1 MYEYELALMSK
12 GFQIIVGV
20 DEVGRGPLAGPVV
33 AGAVILNPDNEIAGI
48 DDSKRLTARRREA
61 LAAEIKK
68 RAIAWATAAVDEAE
82 IDTINIYQA
91 SRKAMM
97 LAIAKLAVAP
107 DHILSDAMPLPGTG
121 IPFTAIIHGD
131 RLSASIGAASIIAK
145 VERDAL
151 MEEMDDRYPG
161 YGFRRNKGYPTPEHL
176 SALMR
181 LGITPIHRKT
191 FHQVRAAQER
201 QTSLD
206 LENGGHPDETDQSRH
221 LRLDGPCLIR
231 SPTSPTA

>member
-1 MYEYELALMSK
+1 MYEYELALMLRGCK
-12 GFQIIVGV
+12 AIAGV

-33 AGAVILNPDNEIAGI
+33 AGAVILNPADEIAGI
-48 DDSKRLTARRREA
+48 DDSKRLTAKRREI
-61 LAAEIKK
+61 LAIEIKK
-68 RAIAWATAAVDEAE
+68 RAIAWSTTAVSETE
-82 IDTINIYQA
+82 IDAINIYQA

-97 LAIAKLAVAP
+97 QAIAKLSVAP
-107 DHILSDAMPLPGTG
+107 DHILSDAMPLPDAG
-121 IPFTAIIHGD
+121 IPYTAIIHGD

-151 MEEMDDRYPG
+151 MDAMAIRFPG

-176 SALMR
+176 DALTR

-191 FHQVRAAQER
+191 YHPVRVVYER

-206 LENGGHPDETDQSRH
+206 LGNGGHPDETDQSRH
-221 LRLDGPCLIR
+221 LR
-231 SPTSPTA
+231 S